1 MKGLFLAM
9 LAITAL
15 SNFDYDIETNN
26 TGSSIVIQE
35 KNPTLELALFSGF
48 TNDVAVIQDMV
59 YTSTITLKGNEI
71 ISGIPRSNAQLYN
84 VVARGGRDVIK
95 YSEWLQLDDA
105 NKIVCTQ
112 IEAQYAYDSI
122 GADLLSRKVSS
133 SKSASEEMQYFVT
146 NKGNVF
152 VYPPYE
158 YDNKAYVNG
167 ETTIKDE
174 FGNNLTPEEVTS
186 RDKVEIKFATGE
198 TVIVSNE
205 TDVEPYQMVKGMDV
219 EGKPSVWYPRAG
231 EIKGIDFSK
240 YDNTK

>member
-15 SNFDYDIETNN
+15 SNFDYDIETKD
-26 TGSSIVIQE
+26 TGISIVIPS
-35 KNPTLELALFSGF
+35 KNPTVELALFSGF

-71 ISGIPRSNAQLYN
+71 MNGNARTDAQLYN
-84 VVARGGRDVIK
+84 VIARGGRDIVK
-95 YSEWLQLDDA
+95 DSEWLQRDDA
-105 NKIVCTQ
+105 ENISCTKI
-112 IEAQYAYDSI
+112 ESQYAYDSI
-122 GADLLSRKVSS
+122 GTELLSRKVIT

-146 NKGNVF
+146 NNGNVF

-158 YDNKAYVNG
+158 YNNKAYVNAN
-167 ETTIKDE
+167 TTIKDD
-174 FGNNLTPEEVTS
+174 FGNELSVEEVTL
-186 RDKVEIKFATGE
+186 RDKVEIKFENGDV
-198 TVIVSNE
+198 VIVSNE
-205 TDVEPYQMVKGMDV
+205 ADVEPYQMIKGMDID
-219 EGKPSVWYPRAG
+219 GQPSIWYPRAG